1 MKNRKNEKNKSIDS
15 DALNDRRPNYLK
27 NIGALTAILGAGA
40 AGIAFTPQKAKVA
53 KTSIDA
59 KSQVVGSLSRVKNS
73 ISSSEQ
79 HSDSLTSLS
88 TVTSKTDNFVSSQKQ
103 ETKEFATNSSG
114 RNVSTAKEFV
124 AAMNNQ
130 NVQNIYLTKDINLS
144 DLTSSTKTS
153 KSTTQECLLSGG
165 HNRNLVIH
173 GNRYSINLGSQSIYL
188 QPASNSSIVRNIAFE
203 NTTMYS
209 SSQYGTIYATGQGIN
224 HVTLNN
230 VKAVGGSIF
239 CSSSHANENT
249 LTLQGATKLN
259 FVKSYSYKGHL
270 FSINKSTDQHSQR
283 AGVSVSSGITIGDR
297 ANVVVNNDKAVAN
310 DFIITGDG
318 TTNEAFFSVGN
329 DAKLLMNTNS
339 HFNVMINGNHQ
350 NTVNVGHRSTVSM
363 KASIDNLQLFDT
375 AKQPTA
381 DQQNKVEFAKDSNVK
396 LLTKSGSNIR
406 MYANAVRTSKSL
418 RNIINFNGKIKFI
431 KNSGSRAT
439 KGLKNINPTQA
450 NIEIES
456 NKVNANN
463 DLSSINFKQGV
474 HATLLARDSMSNIG
488 IRGGSSRHLLVNIT
502 NPKIVTL
509 RTNGAPQYLS
519 KPVIEHDSPFDVNAN
534 LTDVEVTKR
543 IKIHKKTAA
552 YVLICH

>member
-1 MKNRKNEKNKSIDS
+1 MKNKKNEKNKSIDS

-53 KTSIDA
+53 KTSVDA

-73 ISSSEQ
+73 VSSSEQ
-79 HSDSLTSLS
+79 HSNSLTSLS
-88 TVTSKTDNFVSSQKQ
+88 TVTSKTGNFVSSQKQ
-103 ETKEFATNSSG
+103 EIKQFATNSSG
-114 RNVSTAKEFV
+114 RNVSTAKEFF
-124 AAMNNQ
+124 AALNNQ
-130 NVQNIYLTKDINLS
+130 NVQNIYLTKDINLN
-144 DLTSSTKTS
+144 DLASSTKTS
-153 KSTTQECLLSGG
+153 KSTTQECLISGS

-173 GNRYSINLGSQSIYL
+173 GNRYSINLGSQSVYL

-209 SSQYGTIYATGQGIN
+209 SSQYGAVYATGQGIN
-224 HVTLNN
+224 HVTFNN
-230 VKAVGGSIF
+230 VKVFGRSIF
-239 CSSSHANENT
+239 RSSDHANENT
-249 LTLQGATKLN
+249 LTLKGTTEFN

-270 FSINKSTDQHSQR
+270 FNTDESTVARSQR
-283 AGVSVSSGITIGDR
+283 AGVSVSSGITIGDH
-297 ANVVVNNDKAVAN
+297 AHVVVNNDKAVAN
-310 DFIITGDG
+310 DFIITGDS
-318 TTNEAFFSVGN
+318 TANRAFFSVGN
-329 DAKLLMNTNS
+329 DATLLMNTNS

-350 NTVNVGHRSTVSM
+350 NTVTVGHHSTVSM

-406 MYANAVRTSKSL
+406 MYANTTRTSKNL

-431 KNSGSRAT
+431 KNSGSRAV

-456 NKVNANN
+456 NKANAND

-474 HATLLARDSMSNIG
+474 HATLLARNGMSNVG
-488 IRGGSSRHLLVNIT
+488 IRGGV
-502 NPKIVTL
+502 K
-509 RTNGAPQYLS
+509 
-519 KPVIEHDSPFDVNAN
+519 
-534 LTDVEVTKR
+534 
-543 IKIHKKTAA
+543 
-552 YVLICH
+552 